1 VSVDF
6 SLLTTASVQYDAV
19 YIPDGKAAVAAL
31 KADGR
36 ALHFVEE
43 AYKHYKTIAATG
55 TGRDLIT
62 AALSVP
68 RVLTQPGVV
77 VGQNVASVGAAF
89 VAGIKT
95 DRHWTR
101 QDTNQVSA

>member
-1 VSVDF
+1 M
-6 SLLTTASVQYDAV
+6 QYDAV
-19 YIPDGKAAVAAL
+19 YIPDGKAAVATL
-31 KADGR
+31 KTDGR
-36 ALHFVEE
+36 ALHFIEE

-62 AALSVP
+62 AAVTVP
-68 RVLTQPGVV
+68 RVLTQPGIV
-77 VGQNVASVGAAF
+77 VGQNVGSIGDAVVAA
-89 VAGIKT
+89 IKI